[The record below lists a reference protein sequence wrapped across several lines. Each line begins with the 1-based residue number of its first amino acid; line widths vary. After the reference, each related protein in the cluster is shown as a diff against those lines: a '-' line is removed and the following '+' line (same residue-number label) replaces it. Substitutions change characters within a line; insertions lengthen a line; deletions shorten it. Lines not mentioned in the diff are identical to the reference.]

1 MNNRYLPEGELIR
14 DYENRECL
22 SSFRALERAYEK
34 RKILE
39 SFALLSD
46 ADFNLHFDLG
56 GVAGIMPR
64 EEVVWSQA
72 GEPIKDIAIL
82 TRVGKP
88 VCFQIAGFRRGDD
101 GEPIAVLSRRLAQEE
116 CHREYVSALTQGDV
130 IPAAITH
137 LECFG
142 AFADIGCGIVSLLSI
157 DSISVS
163 RISHP
168 RVRFSPGDRVPV
180 VVKNVDS
187 EGRIFVSQRE
197 LYGTWEENAALFSP
211 GETVTG
217 IVRSIENYGV
227 FVELTPNL
235 AGLAEPKEGV
245 AVDRSV
251 AVFIK
256 SIIPEK
262 MKVKLIIIDAG
273 REMPE
278 REAAGRRPPR
288 YFTDPKRVFH
298 IDRWRYSPAVCPRV
312 IETCFA

>member
-1 MNNRYLPEGELIR
+1 MEIVV
-14 DYENRECL
+14 
-22 SSFRALERAYEK
+22 
-34 RKILE
+34 KI
-39 SFALLSD
+39 A
-46 ADFNLHFDLG
+46 
-56 GVAGIMPR
+56 
-64 EEVVWSQA
+64 
-72 GEPIKDIAIL
+72 
-82 TRVGKP
+82 T
-88 VCFQIAGFRRGDD
+88 
-101 GEPIAVLSRRLAQEE
+101 
-116 CHREYVSALTQGDV
+116 LTQGDV
-130 IPAAITH
+130 IPAAVTH

-168 RVRFSPGDRVPV
+168 RVRFSPGDRIPV
-180 VVKNVDS
+180 VVKSIDR

-197 LYGTWEENAALFSP
+197 LYGTWEENAALFTP

-217 IVRSIENYGV
+217 IVRSIEPYGV

-245 AVDRSV
+245 GVDRTV
-251 AVFIK
+251 AVYVK

-273 REMPE
+273 RVSDPE
-278 REAAGRRPPR
+278 TAGRRPPR

-298 IDRWRYSPAVCPRV
+298 IDVWRYSPAACPRV
-312 IETCFA
+312 IETSFA

>member
-1 MNNRYLPEGELIR
+1 M
-14 DYENRECL
+14 
-22 SSFRALERAYEK
+22 
-34 RKILE
+34 
-39 SFALLSD
+39 
-46 ADFNLHFDLG
+46 
-56 GVAGIMPR
+56 
-64 EEVVWSQA
+64 
-72 GEPIKDIAIL
+72 
-82 TRVGKP
+82 
-88 VCFQIAGFRRGDD
+88 
-101 GEPIAVLSRRLAQEE
+101 
-116 CHREYVSALTQGDV
+116 
-130 IPAAITH
+130 
-137 LECFG
+137 
-142 AFADIGCGIVSLLSI
+142 
-157 DSISVS
+157 
-163 RISHP
+163 
-168 RVRFSPGDRVPV
+168 PV

-312 IETCFA
+312 IETSFA